1 VVPRLTSLTGTKRRI
16 VRCSQLRTVD
26 VLHSSVS
33 PLTPGIALPICY
45 FRSAAG
51 LPAADPKGVPP
62 SPNGSPAKGL
72 RAPGYPLA
80 GRLFFVRLW
89 ALLNIPSE
97 SIGSTD
103 ERVDEICL
111 AAK

>member
-1 VVPRLTSLTGTKRRI
+1 
-16 VRCSQLRTVD
+16 
-26 VLHSSVS
+26 
-33 PLTPGIALPICY
+33 
-45 FRSAAG
+45 
-51 LPAADPKGVPP
+51 
-62 SPNGSPAKGL
+62 
-72 RAPGYPLA
+72 
-80 GRLFFVRLW
+80 VRLW